1 MGVWTGI
8 CLKLFLGVN
17 ITVKGL
23 ENIPKDQKYFVVCS
37 HQSIFETFYLQ
48 TIFNSSVF
56 ILKKELMKIPLFGL
70 PGNPVSA
77 GVCSLIFLRAS
88 INKILGVNEFFPNL
102 HVGILNG
109 ELKKNDQLISK
120 IRILEGKK
128 IIFTNATSKHAK
140 KILKILELEDD
151 FDQIIDIKDLE
162 YIPKPDKRSYKKL
175 LECLNLNKENLNK
188 TIFFEDTVK
197 NLIPAK
203 ELGITTVWMKN
214 SINEKDF
221 KKNFSFID
229 YSFNNLSEFLDTIKM
244 RG

>member
-1 MGVWTGI
+1 MIYQNSFQNWIFDLDNTMYDINLGLFKKISNRITDFI
-8 CLKLFLGVN
+8 MSKYSLDIDQAKKIQKEYYLKYGLTLRGLIVEKKLEPEEFLDYVHD
-17 ITVKGL
+17 VEHPEL
-23 ENIPKDQKYFVVCS
+23 E
-37 HQSIFETFYLQ
+37 
-48 TIFNSSVF
+48 
-56 ILKKELMKIPLFGL
+56 
-70 PGNPVSA
+70 
-77 GVCSLIFLRAS
+77 
-88 INKILGVNEFFPNL
+88 
-102 HVGILNG
+102 
-109 ELKKNDQLISK
+109 KNDQLISK

-140 KILKILELEDD
+140 KILNILELEDD

-175 LECLNLNKENLNK
+175 LECLNLNKENLDK

-221 KKNFSFID
+221 MKNCNFID
-229 YSFNNLSEFLDTIKM
+229 YSFNNLNEFLDTIKM

>member
-1 MGVWTGI
+1 MIYQNSFQNWIFDLDNTMYDINLGLFKKISNRITDFI
-8 CLKLFLGVN
+8 MSKYSLDIDQAKKIQKEYYLKYGLTLRGLIVEKKLEPEEFLDYVHD
-17 ITVKGL
+17 V
-23 ENIPKDQKYFVVCS
+23 EHP
-37 HQSIFETFYLQ
+37 
-48 TIFNSSVF
+48 
-56 ILKKELMKIPLFGL
+56 
-70 PGNPVSA
+70 
-77 GVCSLIFLRAS
+77 
-88 INKILGVNEFFPNL
+88 
-102 HVGILNG
+102 

-221 KKNFSFID
+221 IKNFNFID
-229 YSFNNLSEFLDTIKM
+229 YSFNNLNEFLDTIKM

>member
-1 MGVWTGI
+1 MIYQNSFQNWIFDLDNTMYDINLGLFKKISNRITDFI
-8 CLKLFLGVN
+8 MSKYSLDIDQAKKIQKEYYLKYGLTLRGLIVEKKLKPEEFLDYVHD
-17 ITVKGL
+17 V
-23 ENIPKDQKYFVVCS
+23 EHP
-37 HQSIFETFYLQ
+37 
-48 TIFNSSVF
+48 
-56 ILKKELMKIPLFGL
+56 
-70 PGNPVSA
+70 
-77 GVCSLIFLRAS
+77 
-88 INKILGVNEFFPNL
+88 
-102 HVGILNG
+102 

-128 IIFTNATSKHAK
+128 IIFTNATLKHAK

-175 LECLNLNKENLNK
+175 LEYLNLNKENLDK
-188 TIFFEDTVK
+188 TIFLEDTVK

-221 KKNFSFID
+221 MKNCNFID
-229 YSFNNLSEFLDTIKM
+229 YSFNNLNEFLETIKM

>member
-1 MGVWTGI
+1 MIYQNSFQNWIFDLDNTLYDINLGLFKKISNRITDFI
-8 CLKLFLGVN
+8 MSKYSLDIDQAKKIQKEYYLKYGLTLRGLIVEKKLEPEEFLDYVHD
-17 ITVKGL
+17 V
-23 ENIPKDQKYFVVCS
+23 EHP
-37 HQSIFETFYLQ
+37 
-48 TIFNSSVF
+48 
-56 ILKKELMKIPLFGL
+56 
-70 PGNPVSA
+70 
-77 GVCSLIFLRAS
+77 
-88 INKILGVNEFFPNL
+88 
-102 HVGILNG
+102 

-140 KILKILELEDD
+140 KILKILELEHD

-175 LECLNLNKENLNK
+175 LECLNLNKENLDK

-214 SINEKDF
+214 SMNEKDF
-221 KKNFSFID
+221 MKNCNFID
-229 YSFNNLSEFLDTIKM
+229 YSFNNLNEFLDTIKM

>member
-1 MGVWTGI
+1 MIYQNSFQNWIFDLDNTMYDINLGLFKKISNRITDFI
-8 CLKLFLGVN
+8 MSKYSLDIDQAKKIQKEYYLKYGLTLRGLIVEKKLEPEEFLDYVHD
-17 ITVKGL
+17 VEHPEL
-23 ENIPKDQKYFVVCS
+23 E
-37 HQSIFETFYLQ
+37 
-48 TIFNSSVF
+48 
-56 ILKKELMKIPLFGL
+56 
-70 PGNPVSA
+70 
-77 GVCSLIFLRAS
+77 
-88 INKILGVNEFFPNL
+88 
-102 HVGILNG
+102 
-109 ELKKNDQLISK
+109 KNDQLISK

-140 KILKILELEDD
+140 KILKILELEHD

-188 TIFFEDTVK
+188 TIFVEDTVK

-221 KKNFSFID
+221 IKNCNFID
-229 YSFNNLSEFLDTIKM
+229 YSFNDLNEFLDTIKM

>member
-1 MGVWTGI
+1 MIYQNSFQNWIFDLDNTIYDINLGLFKKISNRITDFI
-8 CLKLFLGVN
+8 MSKYSLDIDQAKKIQKEYYLKYGLTLRGLIVEKKLKPEEFLDYVHD
-17 ITVKGL
+17 V
-23 ENIPKDQKYFVVCS
+23 EHP
-37 HQSIFETFYLQ
+37 
-48 TIFNSSVF
+48 
-56 ILKKELMKIPLFGL
+56 
-70 PGNPVSA
+70 
-77 GVCSLIFLRAS
+77 
-88 INKILGVNEFFPNL
+88 
-102 HVGILNG
+102 

-151 FDQIIDIKDLE
+151 FDQIIDIKDLD
-162 YIPKPDKRSYKKL
+162 YIPKPDERSYKKL
-175 LECLNLNKENLNK
+175 LECLNLNKESLDK

-229 YSFNNLSEFLDTIKM
+229 YSFNNLNEFLDTIKM

>member
-1 MGVWTGI
+1 MIYQNSFQNWIFDLDNTMYDINLGLFKKISNRITDFI
-8 CLKLFLGVN
+8 MSKYSLDIDQAKKIQKEYYLKYGLTLRGLIIEKKLEPEEFLDYVHD
-17 ITVKGL
+17 V
-23 ENIPKDQKYFVVCS
+23 EHP
-37 HQSIFETFYLQ
+37 
-48 TIFNSSVF
+48 
-56 ILKKELMKIPLFGL
+56 
-70 PGNPVSA
+70 
-77 GVCSLIFLRAS
+77 
-88 INKILGVNEFFPNL
+88 
-102 HVGILNG
+102 

-140 KILKILELEDD
+140 KILKILELEHD

-175 LECLNLNKENLNK
+175 LECLNLNKENLDK

-221 KKNFSFID
+221 MKNCNFID
-229 YSFNNLSEFLDTIKM
+229 YSFNNLNEFLDTIKM

>member
-1 MGVWTGI
+1 MIYQNSFQNWIFDLDNTIYDINLGLFKKISNRITDFI
-8 CLKLFLGVN
+8 MSKYSLDIDQAKKIQKEYYLKYGLTLRGLIVEKKLEPEEFLDYVHD
-17 ITVKGL
+17 V
-23 ENIPKDQKYFVVCS
+23 EHP
-37 HQSIFETFYLQ
+37 
-48 TIFNSSVF
+48 
-56 ILKKELMKIPLFGL
+56 
-70 PGNPVSA
+70 
-77 GVCSLIFLRAS
+77 
-88 INKILGVNEFFPNL
+88 
-102 HVGILNG
+102 

-140 KILKILELEDD
+140 KILNILELEHD

-175 LECLNLNKENLNK
+175 LECLNLNKENLDK
-188 TIFFEDTVK
+188 TIFFEDTIK

-221 KKNFSFID
+221 MKNCNFID
-229 YSFNNLSEFLDTIKM
+229 YSFNNLNEFLDTIKM

>member
-1 MGVWTGI
+1 MIYQNSFQNWIFDLDNTMYDINLGLFKKISNRITDFI
-8 CLKLFLGVN
+8 MSKYSLDIDQAKKIQKEYYLKYGLTLRGLIVEKKLEPEEFLDYVHD
-17 ITVKGL
+17 V
-23 ENIPKDQKYFVVCS
+23 EHP
-37 HQSIFETFYLQ
+37 
-48 TIFNSSVF
+48 
-56 ILKKELMKIPLFGL
+56 
-70 PGNPVSA
+70 
-77 GVCSLIFLRAS
+77 
-88 INKILGVNEFFPNL
+88 
-102 HVGILNG
+102 

-140 KILKILELEDD
+140 KILKILELEHD

-175 LECLNLNKENLNK
+175 LECLNLNKENLDK

-221 KKNFSFID
+221 MKNCNFID
-229 YSFNNLSEFLDTIKM
+229 YSFNNLNEFLDTIKM

>member
-1 MGVWTGI
+1 MIYQNSFQNWIFDLDNTMYDINLGLFKKISNRITDFI
-8 CLKLFLGVN
+8 MSKYSLDIDKAKKIQKEYYLKYGLTLRGLIVEKKLEPEEFLDYVHD
-17 ITVKGL
+17 V
-23 ENIPKDQKYFVVCS
+23 EHP
-37 HQSIFETFYLQ
+37 
-48 TIFNSSVF
+48 
-56 ILKKELMKIPLFGL
+56 
-70 PGNPVSA
+70 
-77 GVCSLIFLRAS
+77 
-88 INKILGVNEFFPNL
+88 
-102 HVGILNG
+102 

-140 KILKILELEDD
+140 KILKILELEHD

-175 LECLNLNKENLNK
+175 LECLNLNKENLDK

-229 YSFNNLSEFLDTIKM
+229 YSSNNLNEFLDTIKM

>member
-1 MGVWTGI
+1 MIYQNSFQNWIFDLDNTMYDINLG
-8 CLKLFLGVN
+8 LFKKISN
-17 ITVKGL
+17 RITDF
-23 ENIPKDQKYFVVCS
+23 IMSKYFLDID
-37 HQSIFETFYLQ
+37 QAKKIQKEYYLKYGL
-48 TIFNSSVF
+48 TLRGLIVE
-56 ILKKELMKIPLFGL
+56 KKLEPEE
-70 PGNPVSA
+70 
-77 GVCSLIFLRAS
+77 FLDY
-88 INKILGVNEFFPNL
+88 VHDVEHP
-102 HVGILNG
+102 

-128 IIFTNATSKHAK
+128 IIFTNATLKHAK

-162 YIPKPDKRSYKKL
+162 YIPKPDKRSYKRL
-175 LECLNLNKENLNK
+175 LECLNLNKENLDK

-221 KKNFSFID
+221 KKYFSFID

>member
-1 MGVWTGI
+1 MIYQNSFQNWIFDLDNTMYDINLGLFKKISNRITDFI
-8 CLKLFLGVN
+8 MFKYSLDIDQAKKIQKEYYLKYGLTLRGLIVEKKLEPEEFLDYVHD
-17 ITVKGL
+17 V
-23 ENIPKDQKYFVVCS
+23 EHP
-37 HQSIFETFYLQ
+37 
-48 TIFNSSVF
+48 
-56 ILKKELMKIPLFGL
+56 
-70 PGNPVSA
+70 
-77 GVCSLIFLRAS
+77 
-88 INKILGVNEFFPNL
+88 
-102 HVGILNG
+102 

-140 KILKILELEDD
+140 KILKILELEHD

-188 TIFFEDTVK
+188 TIFVEDTVK

-221 KKNFSFID
+221 IKNFNFID
-229 YSFNNLSEFLDTIKM
+229 YSFNNLNEFLDTIKM

>member
-1 MGVWTGI
+1 MIYQNSFQNWIFDLDNTMYDINLGLFKKISNRITDFI
-8 CLKLFLGVN
+8 MSKYSLDIDQAKKIQKEYYLKYGLTLRGLIVEKKLEPEEFLDYVHD
-17 ITVKGL
+17 V
-23 ENIPKDQKYFVVCS
+23 EHP
-37 HQSIFETFYLQ
+37 
-48 TIFNSSVF
+48 
-56 ILKKELMKIPLFGL
+56 
-70 PGNPVSA
+70 
-77 GVCSLIFLRAS
+77 
-88 INKILGVNEFFPNL
+88 
-102 HVGILNG
+102 

-151 FDQIIDIKDLE
+151 FDQIIDIKDLD

-175 LECLNLNKENLNK
+175 LECLNLNKENLDK

-221 KKNFSFID
+221 IKNCNFID
-229 YSFNNLSEFLDTIKM
+229 YSFNNLNEFLDTIKM

>member
-1 MGVWTGI
+1 MIYQNSFQNWIFDLDNTIYDINLGLFKKISNRITDFI
-8 CLKLFLGVN
+8 MSKYSLDIDQAKKIQKEYYLKYGLTLRGLIVEKKLEPDEFLDYVHD
-17 ITVKGL
+17 VDH
-23 ENIPKDQKYFVVCS
+23 P
-37 HQSIFETFYLQ
+37 
-48 TIFNSSVF
+48 
-56 ILKKELMKIPLFGL
+56 
-70 PGNPVSA
+70 
-77 GVCSLIFLRAS
+77 
-88 INKILGVNEFFPNL
+88 
-102 HVGILNG
+102 

-140 KILKILELEDD
+140 KILKILELEHD

-188 TIFFEDTVK
+188 TIFVEDTVK

-229 YSFNNLSEFLDTIKM
+229 YSFNNLNEFLDTIKM

>member
-1 MGVWTGI
+1 MIYQNSFQNWIFDLDNTMYDINLGLFKKISNRITDFI
-8 CLKLFLGVN
+8 MSKYSLDIDQAKKIQKEYYLKYGLTLRGLIVEKKLEPEEFLDYVHD
-17 ITVKGL
+17 V
-23 ENIPKDQKYFVVCS
+23 EHP
-37 HQSIFETFYLQ
+37 
-48 TIFNSSVF
+48 
-56 ILKKELMKIPLFGL
+56 
-70 PGNPVSA
+70 
-77 GVCSLIFLRAS
+77 
-88 INKILGVNEFFPNL
+88 
-102 HVGILNG
+102 

-128 IIFTNATSKHAK
+128 IIFTNATSRHAK
-140 KILKILELEDD
+140 KILKILELEHD

-175 LECLNLNKENLNK
+175 LECLNLNKENLDK

-221 KKNFSFID
+221 MKNCNFID
-229 YSFNNLSEFLDTIKM
+229 YSFNNLNEFLDTIKM

>member
-1 MGVWTGI
+1 MIYQNSFQNWIFDLDNTMYDINLGLFKKISNRITDFI
-8 CLKLFLGVN
+8 MSKYSLDIDQAKKIQKEYYLKYGLTLRGLIVEKKLEPEEFLDYVHD
-17 ITVKGL
+17 V
-23 ENIPKDQKYFVVCS
+23 EHP
-37 HQSIFETFYLQ
+37 
-48 TIFNSSVF
+48 
-56 ILKKELMKIPLFGL
+56 
-70 PGNPVSA
+70 
-77 GVCSLIFLRAS
+77 
-88 INKILGVNEFFPNL
+88 
-102 HVGILNG
+102 

-140 KILKILELEDD
+140 KILKILELEHD

-175 LECLNLNKENLNK
+175 LECLNLNKENLDK

-221 KKNFSFID
+221 IKNFNFID
-229 YSFNNLSEFLDTIKM
+229 YSFNNLNEFLDTIKM

>member
-1 MGVWTGI
+1 MIYQNSFQNWIFDLDNTIYDINLGLFKKISNRITDFI
-8 CLKLFLGVN
+8 MSKYSLDIDQAKKIQKEYYLKYGLTLRGLIVEKKLEPEEFLDYVHD
-17 ITVKGL
+17 V
-23 ENIPKDQKYFVVCS
+23 EHP
-37 HQSIFETFYLQ
+37 
-48 TIFNSSVF
+48 
-56 ILKKELMKIPLFGL
+56 
-70 PGNPVSA
+70 
-77 GVCSLIFLRAS
+77 
-88 INKILGVNEFFPNL
+88 
-102 HVGILNG
+102 

-140 KILKILELEDD
+140 KILKILELEHD

-175 LECLNLNKENLNK
+175 LECLNLNKENLDK

-221 KKNFSFID
+221 MKNCNFID
-229 YSFNNLSEFLDTIKM
+229 YSFNNLNEFLDTIKM

>member
-1 MGVWTGI
+1 MIYQNSFQNWIFDLDNTLYDINLGLFKKISNRITDFI
-8 CLKLFLGVN
+8 MSKYSLDIDQAKKIQKEYYLKYGLTLRGLIVEKKLEPEEFLDYVHD
-17 ITVKGL
+17 V
-23 ENIPKDQKYFVVCS
+23 EHP
-37 HQSIFETFYLQ
+37 
-48 TIFNSSVF
+48 
-56 ILKKELMKIPLFGL
+56 
-70 PGNPVSA
+70 
-77 GVCSLIFLRAS
+77 
-88 INKILGVNEFFPNL
+88 
-102 HVGILNG
+102 

-175 LECLNLNKENLNK
+175 LECLNLNKENLDK

-221 KKNFSFID
+221 MKNCNFID
-229 YSFNNLSEFLDTIKM
+229 YSFNNLNEFLDTIKM

>member
-1 MGVWTGI
+1 MIYQNSFQNWIFDLDNTMYDINLGLFKKISNRITDFI
-8 CLKLFLGVN
+8 MSKYSLDIDQAKKIQKEYYLKYGLTLRGLIVEKKLEPDEFLDYVHD
-17 ITVKGL
+17 V
-23 ENIPKDQKYFVVCS
+23 EHP
-37 HQSIFETFYLQ
+37 
-48 TIFNSSVF
+48 
-56 ILKKELMKIPLFGL
+56 
-70 PGNPVSA
+70 
-77 GVCSLIFLRAS
+77 
-88 INKILGVNEFFPNL
+88 
-102 HVGILNG
+102 

-175 LECLNLNKENLNK
+175 LECLNLNKENLDK

-229 YSFNNLSEFLDTIKM
+229 YSFNNLNEFLDTIKM

>member
-1 MGVWTGI
+1 MIYQNSFQNWIFDLDNTMYDINLGLFKKISNRITDFI
-8 CLKLFLGVN
+8 MSKYSLDIDQAKKIQKEYYLKYGLTLRGLIVEKKLEPEEFLDYVHD
-17 ITVKGL
+17 V
-23 ENIPKDQKYFVVCS
+23 EHP
-37 HQSIFETFYLQ
+37 
-48 TIFNSSVF
+48 
-56 ILKKELMKIPLFGL
+56 
-70 PGNPVSA
+70 
-77 GVCSLIFLRAS
+77 
-88 INKILGVNEFFPNL
+88 
-102 HVGILNG
+102 

-140 KILKILELEDD
+140 KILKILELEHD

-175 LECLNLNKENLNK
+175 LECLNLNKENLDK

-221 KKNFSFID
+221 IKNCNFID
-229 YSFNNLSEFLDTIKM
+229 YSFNNLNEFLDTIKM

>member
-1 MGVWTGI
+1 MIYQNSFQNWIFDLDNTIYDINLGLFKKISNRITDFI
-8 CLKLFLGVN
+8 MSKYSLDIDQAKKIQKEYYLKYGLTLRGLIVEKKLEPEEFLDYVHD
-17 ITVKGL
+17 V
-23 ENIPKDQKYFVVCS
+23 EHP
-37 HQSIFETFYLQ
+37 
-48 TIFNSSVF
+48 
-56 ILKKELMKIPLFGL
+56 
-70 PGNPVSA
+70 
-77 GVCSLIFLRAS
+77 
-88 INKILGVNEFFPNL
+88 
-102 HVGILNG
+102 

-140 KILKILELEDD
+140 KILNILELEDD

-175 LECLNLNKENLNK
+175 LECLNLNKENLDK

-221 KKNFSFID
+221 MKNCNFID
-229 YSFNNLSEFLDTIKM
+229 YSFNNLNEFLDTIKM

>member
-1 MGVWTGI
+1 MIYQNSFQNWIFDLDNTIYDINLGLFKKISNRITDFI
-8 CLKLFLGVN
+8 MSKYSLDIDQAKKIQKEYYLKYGLTLRGLIVEKKLEPEEFLDYVHD
-17 ITVKGL
+17 V
-23 ENIPKDQKYFVVCS
+23 EHP
-37 HQSIFETFYLQ
+37 
-48 TIFNSSVF
+48 
-56 ILKKELMKIPLFGL
+56 
-70 PGNPVSA
+70 
-77 GVCSLIFLRAS
+77 
-88 INKILGVNEFFPNL
+88 
-102 HVGILNG
+102 

-140 KILKILELEDD
+140 KILKILELEHD

-175 LECLNLNKENLNK
+175 LECLNLNKENLDK

-221 KKNFSFID
+221 IKNCDYID
-229 YSFNNLSEFLDTIKM
+229 YSFNNLNEFLDTIKM

>member
-1 MGVWTGI
+1 MIYQNSFQNWIFDLDNTIYDINLGLFKKISNRITDFI
-8 CLKLFLGVN
+8 MSKYSLDIDQAKKIQKEYYLKYGLTLRGLIVEKKLEPEEFLDYVHD
-17 ITVKGL
+17 VEHPEL
-23 ENIPKDQKYFVVCS
+23 E
-37 HQSIFETFYLQ
+37 
-48 TIFNSSVF
+48 
-56 ILKKELMKIPLFGL
+56 
-70 PGNPVSA
+70 
-77 GVCSLIFLRAS
+77 
-88 INKILGVNEFFPNL
+88 
-102 HVGILNG
+102 
-109 ELKKNDQLISK
+109 KNDQLISK

-140 KILKILELEDD
+140 KILKILELEHD

-162 YIPKPDKRSYKKL
+162 YIPKPDKGSYKKL
-175 LECLNLNKENLNK
+175 LECLNLNKENLDK

-221 KKNFSFID
+221 KKNFRLID
-229 YSFNNLSEFLDTIKM
+229 YSFNNLNEFLDTIKM

>member
-1 MGVWTGI
+1 MIYQNSFQNWIFDLDNTMYDINLGLFKKISNRITDFI
-8 CLKLFLGVN
+8 MSKYSLDIDQAKKIQKEYYLKYGLTLRGLIVEKKLEPEEFLDYVHD
-17 ITVKGL
+17 V
-23 ENIPKDQKYFVVCS
+23 EHP
-37 HQSIFETFYLQ
+37 
-48 TIFNSSVF
+48 
-56 ILKKELMKIPLFGL
+56 
-70 PGNPVSA
+70 
-77 GVCSLIFLRAS
+77 
-88 INKILGVNEFFPNL
+88 
-102 HVGILNG
+102 

-140 KILKILELEDD
+140 KILNILELEHD
-151 FDQIIDIKDLE
+151 FDQIIDIKDLD

-175 LECLNLNKENLNK
+175 LECLNLNKENLDK

-221 KKNFSFID
+221 IKNCNFID
-229 YSFNNLSEFLDTIKM
+229 YSFNNLNEFLDTIKM

>member
-1 MGVWTGI
+1 MIYQNSFQNWIFDLDNTLYDINLGLFKKISNRITDFI
-8 CLKLFLGVN
+8 MSKYSLDIDQAKKIQKEYYLKYGLTLRGLIVEKKLEPEEFLDYVHD
-17 ITVKGL
+17 V
-23 ENIPKDQKYFVVCS
+23 EHP
-37 HQSIFETFYLQ
+37 
-48 TIFNSSVF
+48 
-56 ILKKELMKIPLFGL
+56 
-70 PGNPVSA
+70 
-77 GVCSLIFLRAS
+77 
-88 INKILGVNEFFPNL
+88 
-102 HVGILNG
+102 

-175 LECLNLNKENLNK
+175 LECLNLNKENLDK

-229 YSFNNLSEFLDTIKM
+229 YSFNNLNEFFDTIKM

>member
-1 MGVWTGI
+1 MIYQNSFQNWIFDLDNTMYDINLGLFKKISNRITDFI
-8 CLKLFLGVN
+8 MSKYSLDIDQAKKIQKEYYLKYGLTLRGLIVEKKLEPDEFLDYVHD
-17 ITVKGL
+17 V
-23 ENIPKDQKYFVVCS
+23 EHP
-37 HQSIFETFYLQ
+37 
-48 TIFNSSVF
+48 
-56 ILKKELMKIPLFGL
+56 
-70 PGNPVSA
+70 
-77 GVCSLIFLRAS
+77 
-88 INKILGVNEFFPNL
+88 
-102 HVGILNG
+102 

-140 KILKILELEDD
+140 KILKILELEHD

-175 LECLNLNKENLNK
+175 LECLNLNKENLDK

-221 KKNFSFID
+221 IKNCNFID
-229 YSFNNLSEFLDTIKM
+229 YSFNNLNEFLDTIKM

>member
-1 MGVWTGI
+1 MIYQNSFQNWIFDLDNTMYDINLGLFKKISNRITDFI
-8 CLKLFLGVN
+8 MSKYSLDIDQAKKIQKEYYLKY
-17 ITVKGL
+17 GL
-23 ENIPKDQKYFVVCS
+23 
-37 HQSIFETFYLQ
+37 TLR
-48 TIFNSSVF
+48 
-56 ILKKELMKIPLFGL
+56 
-70 PGNPVSA
+70 
-77 GVCSLIFLRAS
+77 SLIVEKKLEPEEFLDY
-88 INKILGVNEFFPNL
+88 VHDVEHP
-102 HVGILNG
+102 

-140 KILKILELEDD
+140 KILKILELEHD

-175 LECLNLNKENLNK
+175 LECLNLNKENLDK

-203 ELGITTVWMKN
+203 ELGITTVWIKN
-214 SINEKDF
+214 SMNEKDF
-221 KKNFSFID
+221 MKNFNFID
-229 YSFNNLSEFLDTIKM
+229 YSFNNLNEFLDTIKM

>member
-1 MGVWTGI
+1 MIYQNSFQNWIFDLDNTIYDINLGLFKKISNRITNFI
-8 CLKLFLGVN
+8 MSKYSLDIDQAKKIQKEYYLKYGLTLRGLIVEKKLEPEEFLDYVHD
-17 ITVKGL
+17 V
-23 ENIPKDQKYFVVCS
+23 EHP
-37 HQSIFETFYLQ
+37 
-48 TIFNSSVF
+48 
-56 ILKKELMKIPLFGL
+56 
-70 PGNPVSA
+70 
-77 GVCSLIFLRAS
+77 
-88 INKILGVNEFFPNL
+88 
-102 HVGILNG
+102 

-140 KILKILELEDD
+140 KILNILELEHD

-175 LECLNLNKENLNK
+175 LECLNLNKENLDK

-221 KKNFSFID
+221 IKNCNFID
-229 YSFNNLSEFLDTIKM
+229 YSFNNLNEFLDTIKM

>member
-1 MGVWTGI
+1 MIYQNSFQNWIFDLDNTIYDMNLGLFKKISNRITDFI
-8 CLKLFLGVN
+8 MSKYSLDIDQAKKIQKEYYLKYGLTLRGLIVEKKLEPEEFLDYVHD
-17 ITVKGL
+17 V
-23 ENIPKDQKYFVVCS
+23 EHP
-37 HQSIFETFYLQ
+37 
-48 TIFNSSVF
+48 
-56 ILKKELMKIPLFGL
+56 
-70 PGNPVSA
+70 
-77 GVCSLIFLRAS
+77 
-88 INKILGVNEFFPNL
+88 
-102 HVGILNG
+102 

-128 IIFTNATSKHAK
+128 IIFTNATAKHAK
-140 KILKILELEDD
+140 KILKILELELD

-175 LECLNLNKENLNK
+175 LECLNLKKENLDK

-229 YSFNNLSEFLDTIKM
+229 YSFNNLSEFLDSIKM

>member
-1 MGVWTGI
+1 MIYQNSFQNWIFDLDNTMYDINLGLFKKISNRITDFI
-8 CLKLFLGVN
+8 MSKYSLDIDQAKKIQKEYYLKYGLTLRGLIVEKNLEPEEFLDYVHD
-17 ITVKGL
+17 V
-23 ENIPKDQKYFVVCS
+23 EHP
-37 HQSIFETFYLQ
+37 
-48 TIFNSSVF
+48 
-56 ILKKELMKIPLFGL
+56 
-70 PGNPVSA
+70 
-77 GVCSLIFLRAS
+77 
-88 INKILGVNEFFPNL
+88 
-102 HVGILNG
+102 

-128 IIFTNATSKHAK
+128 IIFTNATSKHAE

-175 LECLNLNKENLNK
+175 LECLNVNKENLNK
-188 TIFFEDTVK
+188 TIFFEDTIK

-214 SINEKDF
+214 SMNEKDF
-221 KKNFSFID
+221 NKNFSFID
-229 YSFNNLSEFLDTIKM
+229 YSFNNLNEFLDTIKM